1 MSYHTKEDSQTLL
14 NAYVAICNQ
23 ALQENKDI
31 FPYKSMIEA
40 IHHTIE
46 GKKIA
51 LSLIDDE
58 PKVIAC
64 LSLEKDGVKLLP
76 LDTEEN
82 QFVKIN
88 MCHLKMSYLKN
99 VIDNPQ
105 EYIKNPAKI
114 DWRWIENIAYTSE

>member
-1 MSYHTKEDSQTLL
+1 MSYHEKEDSQTLL

-23 ALQENKDI
+23 ALQENKDM
-31 FPYKSMIEA
+31 FPYKSIIEA
-40 IHHTIE
+40 FYQTIE

-58 PKVIAC
+58 PKVIGC
-64 LSLEKDGVKLLP
+64 LSLEKDGVKLSP
-76 LDTEEN
+76 LDVDEN
-82 QFVKIN
+82 QAVKIN

-99 VIDNPQ
+99 VVLNPH

-114 DWRWIENIAYTSE
+114 DWRWIENITHASE